1 MYNVFK
7 TFGDLIKK
15 PVFHKR
21 MRGMYMLQAKKMVR
35 YKACILAK
43 TVLLMDQ
50 LNQSDCTITEL
61 YDHVQNEFEDFNEFL
76 LTLDALFVLGKI
88 RYDHT
93 HQIIF
98 CTCRTCAGWSKKVKN
113 GQKKNCTL
121 VIRCTVLFFVQNF
134 LLF

>member
-1 MYNVFK
+1 
-7 TFGDLIKK
+7 
-15 PVFHKR
+15 
-21 MRGMYMLQAKKMVR
+21 MLQAKKMVR

-50 LNQSDCTITEL
+50 LNQSDCTISEL

-98 CTCRTCAGWSKKVKN
+98 CTCRTCAG
-113 GQKKNCTL
+113 
-121 VIRCTVLFFVQNF
+121 
-134 LLF
+134 